1 MPIVR
6 KVFEIGDSKA
16 ITLPKSWLKYYEEKA
31 QHKIREVE
39 IEVNRELKI
48 RPVIRGMKD
57 EET

>member
-31 QHKIREVE
+31 QHEIREVE

-48 RPVIRGMKD
+48 RPIIKGG
-57 EET
+57 ENLE

>member
-31 QHKIREVE
+31 QHEIREVE

-48 RPVIRGMKD
+48 KPVIRGVKD
-57 EET
+57 EEI

>member
-31 QHKIREVE
+31 QHEIREVE

-48 RPVIRGMKD
+48 KPVIKGMKD

>member
-1 MPIVR
+1 VPIVR

-31 QHKIREVE
+31 QHEIREVE

-48 RPVIRGMKD
+48 KPVIRGMKD